1 MFDFYQPDFQ
11 PTKLYPFQNLS
22 LNILINIY
30 LIEKKKSVPEHA
42 RALSQFLARAKESK
56 FSYRNTR

>member
-30 LIEKKKSVPEHA
+30 LIEKKRVYPNM
-42 RALSQFLARAKESK
+42 RVR
-56 FSYRNTR
+56 

>member
-30 LIEKKKSVPEHA
+30 LIEKKRVYPNILGSGKGVKV
-42 RALSQFLARAKESK
+42 FL
-56 FSYRNTR
+56 